1 MEKFFRDFESVF
13 GDECFFKEC
22 VEFAIKNYRAE
33 EKSTKLYKQVLSF
46 PFQEK
51 FSAPFLTLVHE
62 TLKAWNMNSRGA
74 KLAEV
79 NDFSQSI
86 IDSKNKIESLQEY
99 AIKDFTKNS
108 GIFTTLEILFN
119 ELHLTQTKTK
129 LITFA
134 KTMHFFLPD
143 LVAPIDRHFTLN
155 FFYNKP
161 MTGYGNEFQSFKDI
175 HTIFSQFVNKHTALD
190 ELISKNNWNKSIPK
204 LLDNAIIG
212 IVSKEKK

>member
-1 MEKFFRDFESVF
+1 MEKFFRDFETVF
-13 GDECFFKEC
+13 CDENFLKEC
-22 VEFAIKNYRAE
+22 VEFALENYRAE
-33 EKSTKLYKQVLSF
+33 KKSTKLYKQVLSF
-46 PFQEK
+46 HFQEK
-51 FSAPFLTLVHE
+51 FSTSFISLVYD

-86 IDSKNKIESLQEY
+86 IASKNKIESLQEY
-99 AIKDFTKNS
+99 TIKDFAKNS
-108 GIFTTLEILFN
+108 DIFTTLEILFN

>member
-1 MEKFFRDFESVF
+1 MKKFFGDFEAIFS
-13 GDECFFKEC
+13 DENFFKEC
-22 VEFAIKNYRAE
+22 VEFAIKNYRTE
-33 EKSTKLYKQVLSF
+33 DKSTELYKQVLSV

-51 FSAPFLTLVHE
+51 FSVPFLILVHE
-62 TLKAWNMNSRGA
+62 TLKAWNMNVRGA

-86 IDSKNKIESLQEY
+86 MTAKNKIESLQEY
-99 AIKDFTKNS
+99 TIKDFATNS
-108 GIFTTLEILFN
+108 DIFDTLEILFD

-143 LVAPIDRHFTLN
+143 LVAPIDNQYTLK
-155 FFYNKP
+155 FFYKSTNPAK
-161 MTGYGNEFQSFKDI
+161 EFQYFKDI
-175 HTIFSQFVNKHTALD
+175 HTSFSQFVNKHTELKK
-190 ELISKNNWNKSIPK
+190 LISNDSWNKSIPK

-212 IVSKEKK
+212 NTLKG